1 MNYIQCEI
9 KNGCLV
15 DVTWLPESKI
25 TIVASLIIDT
35 KDPSEGWVVTKK
47 YSDIKIPED
56 CINKSRDESREF
68 KMVEIAGRKSYK
80 DA

>member
-15 DVTWLPESKI
+15 DVTWLPENKI
-25 TIVASLIIDT
+25 TIGASLVIDT
-35 KDPSEGWVVTKK
+35 KEPSEGWVVTKK

-56 CINKSRDESREF
+56 CINK
-68 KMVEIAGRKSYK
+68 VEMKVGSLKP
-80 DA
+80 